1 LRADASSVCMLLS
14 AKSAKIMFARWI
26 VVVDDGFA

>member
-1 LRADASSVCMLLS
+1 MLLS